1 MAIRYAVTKCANPNG
16 IEGKNY
22 YAPRVVKVDDYD
34 MKELVDDINNA
45 TGMSDIDVRAVLS
58 ALNKQITKGLLSGR
72 TIVLEGVGRLS
83 VGIKTKCFPQEAIS
97 DEEFSPSAMIKGV
110 HINFR
115 PDVNILK
122 ELRMKKS
129 FRRISSEA
137 ME

>member
-16 IEGKNY
+16 IEGVDY

-83 VGIKTKCFPQEAIS
+83 VGIKTKCFSQDAMAAS
-97 DEEFSPSAMIKGV
+97 DFSPSAMIKGV

-115 PDVNILK
+115 PNKEILD